1 MSRIYRSRIFPRLGG
16 EEINELAQI
25 GSADHIT
32 YKTALNT
39 VPWFLMIGG
48 CIWAFTTCV
57 KLISYATVFNAL
69 YHNDC
74 VALTIVIA
82 NHSPYEWLQGNIWT
96 LFADII
102 NTLVFVWGTIVIFCK
117 LNPAFST
124 IPLFLQFC
132 FYVIGH
138 LLFNF

>member
-1 MSRIYRSRIFPRLGG
+1 M
-16 EEINELAQI
+16 AQI
-25 GSADHIT
+25 GTADHIT

-48 CIWAFTTCV
+48 CILGFTTCV

-117 LNPAFST
+117 LNPAF
-124 IPLFLQFC
+124 LQSRIFVLQVLHILKSY
-132 FYVIGH
+132 F
-138 LLFNF
+138 